1 MIKAYASKKGS
12 YWKEKRPIDIKG
24 EPIIF
29 KKKKQILL
37 GLGGAITKASAYNY
51 ALLDEEN
58 KKLLLNLYYS
68 SNGLDYNLSRLSIGS
83 NDFSFCFF
91 SNSSSLSLLN
101 SKYSLQVE

>member
-12 YWKEKRPIDIKG
+12 YWKEKRPIDIEG

-37 GLGGAITKASAYNY
+37 GLGGTITKASAYNY

-83 NDFSFCFF
+83 NDFSPYIYDDI
-91 SNSSSLSLLN
+91 NENGEIDLKN
-101 SKYSLQVE
+101 EEDG